1 MGTKQATRPSTAR
14 ERAAKL
20 GRVQRIVSPGR
31 GLVAGAIAL
40 QIAAFGV
47 LVGLLIAQVLADRR
61 RGMLVLAEKTWM
73 LIPFSALLASEVLR
87 RWTGRRLFVVHEHG
101 VAFPEGR
108 RTRML
113 RWDEIEEVELGPGS
127 CKLSLREGGAAELS
141 PALARNEAV
150 REALRAGVAGGKKGG
165 RE

>member
-1 MGTKQATRPSTAR
+1 MGAKQEAKPSAAR
-14 ERAAKL
+14 ERAATL

-40 QIAAFGV
+40 QVAAFGV

-61 RGMLVLAEKTWM
+61 RGMQVLSEKAWL

-101 VAFPEGR
+101 FSFPEGR
-108 RTRML
+108 RTRMV
-113 RWDEIEEVELGPGS
+113 RWDEIERVELGPGT
-127 CKLSLREGGAAELS
+127 CKLSLRDGGAAELS
-141 PALARNEAV
+141 SVLARNEAV
-150 REALRAGVAGGKKGG
+150 REALRVGVKKGG

>member
-1 MGTKQATRPSTAR
+1 METKQAI
-14 ERAAKL
+14 
-20 GRVQRIVSPGR
+20 GRMQRIVSPGR

-40 QIAAFGV
+40 QVAAFAV
-47 LVGLLIAQVLADRR
+47 LVGLLVAQVLADRR
-61 RGMLVLAEKTWM
+61 RGMQVLSEKTWL

-87 RWTGRRLFVVHEHG
+87 RWTGRRLFVVHERG

-113 RWDEIEEVELGPGS
+113 RWDEIERVELGPGT
-127 CKLSLREGGAAELS
+127 CKLSLRDGGAAELS

-150 REALRAGVAGGKKGG
+150 REVLRAGVAGVKKGARG
-165 RE
+165 